1 LSQINFNKKIVTCFS
16 KDSPVTEL
24 ELYKVNLI
32 GAINSLTSLVSE
44 ELPSY
49 KLMSIEALLTL
60 DVHSRDIL
68 ASLITQKVIII
79 CLSFLNFKSNVSK

>member
-1 LSQINFNKKIVTCFS
+1 
-16 KDSPVTEL
+16 VTEL

>member
-1 LSQINFNKKIVTCFS
+1 M
-16 KDSPVTEL
+16 TEL

>member
-1 LSQINFNKKIVTCFS
+1 
-16 KDSPVTEL
+16 VTEL

-32 GAINSLTSLVSE
+32 AAINLLTSLVSE

-68 ASLITQKVIII
+68 ASLITQKVILFIQVFSI
-79 CLSFLNFKSNVSK
+79 

>member
-1 LSQINFNKKIVTCFS
+1 M
-16 KDSPVTEL
+16 TEL

-32 GAINSLTSLVSE
+32 AAINSLTSLVSE
-44 ELPSY
+44 ELPSN

-79 CLSFLNFKSNVSK
+79 YLSFLNFKSNVSK